1 MLTVS
6 GIRSIVTFYQTST
19 PSSASNGDTWFN
31 PDTFELRVYIN
42 GNWVSI
48 GSGGRVATGFE
59 NAIDTI
65 AYYNRT
71 GQDYPLQVGEV
82 AKISFSNVTSQPLRI
97 AIPNDSEYNMWVI
110 PSNTGGTSGGTG
122 SPIYL
127 RPNNATYGNAFVWA
141 ELYRNSDGASSLY
154 TTYSAFRIG
163 FGFSHIFCV
172 IRNLQQCKNVMGF
185 FESYGYSPAF
195 PAIAIF
201 STDWRDTTTA
211 WTSLGTIVWPQATSG
226 YILVQRIL

>member
-97 AIPNDSEYNMWVI
+97 AIPNDSEYNMWIMPNVG
-110 PSNTGGTSGGTG
+110 STSGGT
-122 SPIYL
+122 SNTVSLY
-127 RPNNATYGNAFVWA
+127 PNNTTYANAFGFA
-141 ELYRNSDGASSLY
+141 CYFLNSSGNGTDY
-154 TTYSAFRIG
+154 VTYSAFRLG
-163 FGFSHIFCV
+163 WRWGHGFCV
-172 IRNLQQCKNVMGF
+172 IRAKLEVKSILGIFDVYGGGVGYPDLQVFC
-185 FESYGYSPAF
+185 
-195 PAIAIF
+195 
-201 STDWRDTTTA
+201 TDWRNNTTA
-211 WTSLGTIVWPQATSG
+211 WTSLGTIVWPQTTSG
-226 YILVQRIL
+226 YVLVQRIM